1 MRQSECPGSLAVP
14 YSTPSLPTLRGCLSP
29 QPPSPLSPPS
39 LAVAPQMSIKCADL
53 SALAAARPVHCEWV
67 KRLEDEFFLQ
77 ASYGSGSIVTSN
89 VFCEWVNRLPPD
101 LHLITHPGAHTL
113 IIIFLCW
120 QGDRERAAGLPISP
134 LMDRTKDGVS
144 KAQPGVSHL
153 SRQEGGS
160 EGVHAT
166 SHNWAHSGMV
176 SPRR

>member
-77 ASYGSGSIVTSN
+77 ASYGSGSGSIFTSN
-89 VFCEWVNRLPPD
+89 VFCERVNRLPPD
-101 LHLITHPGAHTL
+101 LHLITHPLAHTPSSFSSCAGRG
-113 IIIFLCW
+113 IVSV
-120 QGDRERAAGLPISP
+120 QRACPSARSWTAPRMG
-134 LMDRTKDGVS
+134 
-144 KAQPGVSHL
+144 
-153 SRQEGGS
+153 
-160 EGVHAT
+160 
-166 SHNWAHSGMV
+166 
-176 SPRR
+176 SPRHSRG